1 MRIQRRSEVHSPDR
15 SAGGPAPAL
24 DHPNDRL
31 TRAIWAAISS
41 GDADALR
48 ERLAPEVVW
57 YARSSGALSGSHGG
71 VEAVIE
77 LLARTG
83 DLVDDLRMDLSDV
96 FVSDRGAVASY
107 HVAARRGDRRL
118 DTNMLLVTHIRDG
131 RVTEVLTV
139 PVDAEESD
147 SFWSLR

>member
-1 MRIQRRSEVHSPDR
+1 MPDR
-15 SAGGPAPAL
+15 AVAPPAH

-31 TRAIWAAISS
+31 VRAIWAATSS

-48 ERLAPEVVW
+48 EQLAPDVVW
-57 YARSSGALSGSHGG
+57 HARSAGLLSGAYDG

-77 LLARTG
+77 FLARTG
-83 DLVDDLRMDLSDV
+83 DLADDLCMDLSDV
-96 FVSDRGAVASY
+96 FVSNRGAVASY
-107 HVAARRGDRRL
+107 HVAARRGDRVL
-118 DTNMLLVTHIRDG
+118 DADMLLVAHIREG

-147 SFWSLR
+147 RFWSLH